1 MMNKCQECKRK
12 SSDVSGNEFNQNL
25 CDDCYTEYRRNIQ
38 HMFGLK
44 DLFEVDNLLRRVSDE

>member
-1 MMNKCQECKRK
+1 MNKCQECKRK

-44 DLFEVDNLLRRVSDE
+44 DLFEVDDLLRRLSDE